1 MTTKMTIPTTIALLA
16 FAVGTAQA
24 QTTADT
30 ITKAQRAAHKH
41 PGSPKKPSLEAQLHE
56 MRDELQAQID
66 SLKTNLSAKDTEIAA
81 LQAQMQIT
89 EESAGTIAAH
99 VNENAATV
107 TNLQTS

>member
-16 FAVGTAQA
+16 FAAGSAQA
-24 QTTADT
+24 EITADT
-30 ITKAQRAAHKH
+30 TTKAHKH
-41 PGSPKKPSLEAQLHE
+41 PGSLKKRSLEAQLHE